1 MNYNLSNFSSSIK
14 SLNTK
19 YHTQLLINRY
29 DYIQKRI
36 NKQIKKNKAQ
46 KRLGIELNNNVDYSF
61 LHSQKF
67 DQLMNSGFMLSSPNF
82 INLLN
87 EALQDYIQ
95 KEYTPKNSNY
105 SSLIQKIDDVLPYL
119 ISVFDKEP
127 KVESDDNNKI
137 EEDNQYLVNETIT
150 PVTLDNLSTTSNE
163 DSSLLET
170 DFFKNCIKKEYRKPL
185 LNLLIKYKIY
195 DINSNRFCDELY
207 KKPANYGVFVLKLN
221 DLGVINHKFIQ
232 DNGGVKNSL
241 HPMTE
246 KLFDV
251 RITLSHFRKKF
262 NYGTTENDADFYD
275 KLSILDVI
283 KPETTLETS
292 KANS

>member
-36 NKQIKKNKAQ
+36 KKQIKKNKAQ

-61 LHSQKF
+61 LHSKKF

-95 KEYTPKNSNY
+95 KEYTPKSSNY

-119 ISVFDKEP
+119 ISIFDEDQKVKESNKLFENNNP
-127 KVESDDNNKI
+127 YCSPRVIDFIESKRGFFGSYIKEENRYKLAELIYESDFYNKNEMFFNDKIHCKKKNYGIFFRKLIDLKIMNNKSI
-137 EEDNQYLVNETIT
+137 QTETKT
-150 PVTLDNLSTTSNE
+150 
-163 DSSLLET
+163 
-170 DFFKNCIKKEYRKPL
+170 
-185 LNLLIKYKIY
+185 
-195 DINSNRFCDELY
+195 
-207 KKPANYGVFVLKLN
+207 
-221 DLGVINHKFIQ
+221 
-232 DNGGVKNSL
+232 GVKNIYL
-241 HPMTE
+241 PMAQELFGVKITE
-246 KLFDV
+246 
-251 RITLSHFRKKF
+251 SHFVKIVIHGIDDIDVKF
-262 NYGTTENDADFYD
+262 YEE
-275 KLSILDVI
+275 LSFLNEIHS
-283 KPETTLETS
+283 ET
-292 KANS
+292 NSRTNKTNS